1 MTQTI
6 TTIDLIRRSMMLI
19 NAIAAG
25 EIPSDAD
32 LNDALL
38 SLNEMIDSWVL
49 KPLIAYPESVENFVL
64 TPGQALYDWS
74 LEASPVPKFSSKR
87 PVWVNNATC
96 IRQGISTPILIVT
109 QDEYDAIPLKTTPS
123 PIVDRLLYVADF
135 PDGKVTLYPVPTEAV
150 TLSINASRVIDGPI
164 NLQAQLIMPPGYLR
178 ALRYN
183 LAVEL
188 WPEYTNGTT
197 DINSIK
203 RIAAESLANVKRAN
217 IETGAVRFDEIPGVD
232 DYAGWNWRIG

>member
-38 SLNEMIDSWVL
+38 TFNEMIDSMKL
-49 KPLIAYPESVENFVL
+49 QPLVGYGEPNENFTL
-64 TPGQALYDWS
+64 FPGKSVYQWGFLANPITHDFVS
-74 LEASPVPKFSSKR
+74 ER

-96 IRQGISTPILIVT
+96 IRQGISTPVMIIS
-109 QDEYDAIPLKTTPS
+109 QDEYDAIPVKNTPS
-123 PIVDRLLYVADF
+123 GVVDRLLYVPDF
-135 PDGKVTLYPVPTEAV
+135 PEGVVTVYPVPTEAV
-150 TLSINASRVIDGPI
+150 TLSINAARQIQGPAT
-164 NLQAQLIMPPGYLR
+164 LQTTIVLPPGYLR
-178 ALRYN
+178 MYRYN

-188 WPEYTNGTT
+188 WPEYANTTT
-197 DINSIK
+197 DINAI
-203 RIAAESLANVKRAN
+203 RAIARESLGKIKVANSDIPTA
-217 IETGAVRFDEIPGVD
+217 RFDDVPGVD
-232 DYAGWNWRIG
+232 GQDWDWRVV